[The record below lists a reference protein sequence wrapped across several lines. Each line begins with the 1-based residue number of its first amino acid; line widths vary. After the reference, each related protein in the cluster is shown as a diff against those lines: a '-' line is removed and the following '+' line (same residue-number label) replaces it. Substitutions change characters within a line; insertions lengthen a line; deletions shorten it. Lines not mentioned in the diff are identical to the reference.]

1 MKTFKCDGGK
11 MVMLDNSSGDFYY
24 KNDVLVMLY
33 EERDAT
39 EGMIKLFKDKE
50 ICTDTQETRKRLIDA
65 LIEKLK

>member
-11 MVMLDNSSGDFYY
+11 MVMLDNNSGDFYY

-39 EGMIKLFKDKE
+39 EGMIKLFKDKG

>member
-1 MKTFKCDGGK
+1 

-39 EGMIKLFKDKE
+39 EGMIKLFKDKR